1 MTGSLSYFRQM
12 TENVSV
18 NKNSICVMIKL
29 KKNRIGYIES
39 SFFVGK
45 NKTNTVCSSLL

>member
-18 NKNSICVMIKL
+18 NKNSICVIIKL
-29 KKNRIGYIES
+29 KKRTELATSNQA
-39 SFFVGK
+39 F
-45 NKTNTVCSSLL
+45 L